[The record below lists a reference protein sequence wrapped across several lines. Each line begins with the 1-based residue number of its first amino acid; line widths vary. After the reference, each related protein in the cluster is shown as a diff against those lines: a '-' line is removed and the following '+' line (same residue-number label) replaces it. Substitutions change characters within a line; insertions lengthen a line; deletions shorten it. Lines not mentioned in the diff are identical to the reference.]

1 MTSIFENIGFST
13 YSPALLHKFEHI
25 AEEYY
30 FEFCHQSTDLVLLYA
45 TNSSFTM
52 QNCIKYKV
60 VVEIIKI
67 QKDGAQC
74 YVEMDNGVG

>member
-1 MTSIFENIGFST
+1 
-13 YSPALLHKFEHI
+13 
-25 AEEYY
+25 
-30 FEFCHQSTDLVLLYA
+30 
-45 TNSSFTM
+45 M

-74 YVEMDNGVG
+74 YVDMDNGVG